1 MRGGTIMGKEFFQKN
16 VLRVAHLLF
25 LLLLLVQLLPN
36 KIAADPKTSY
46 VLWLAI
52 GVEVLVVMITAFM
65 KPTQGL
71 NLFFDIIGFLLV

>member
-1 MRGGTIMGKEFFQKN
+1 MGKEFFQKN
-16 VLRVAHLLF
+16 VSRVAHLLF

>member
-1 MRGGTIMGKEFFQKN
+1 MGKEFFQKN

-46 VLWLAI
+46 VLSGHAQ
-52 GVEVLVVMITAFM
+52 IT
-65 KPTQGL
+65 
-71 NLFFDIIGFLLV
+71 